1 MKKNSIYKQ
10 HITTKLNFHDYKF
23 HLEIFEFSETSDQ
36 FSKKYKI
43 VWNFWDLGN
52 FGALNVNI
60 QNEVTNSASIHAG
73 PYVSTNDINMIDPT
87 KLLRTWRMK
96 RERRSKQQRNKYST
110 WARRRR
116 TELGNSRVLLL
127 SLYSEFIT
135 HAVTLTAHSGSLATS
150 TRPTECHCQDLIQQT
165 AAA

>member
-1 MKKNSIYKQ
+1 M
-10 HITTKLNFHDYKF
+10 
-23 HLEIFEFSETSDQ
+23 
-36 FSKKYKI
+36 
-43 VWNFWDLGN
+43 WNFWDLGN

-150 TRPTECHCQDLIQQT
+150 TRPTECLFRVAIVRIWYSRLLRRNIHTIFSQVHTRPKNFNYLLQFLHTKCT
-165 AAA
+165 